1 MILQVPTKHALY
13 LLITLNLH
21 LGWVYQ
27 YFWGQAGLVHE
38 EGAALQQVMVCKEME
53 WTSTGLICSQ
63 SYPVQVGTTA
73 GHPHARLSY
82 PEGDEFA
89 GPTRPSGLSRAEAAQ
104 VWVPRDKSFDSPI
117 PVLRIWLTN
126 QYPIAA
132 LQPLVNEDCWCN
144 EVKLKIRVKLM
155 KGKKVLFWFH

>member
-1 MILQVPTKHALY
+1 MFPFLLSQPLCNLEPMKKSKKEKKKKEKKQQQLFSSLSATAWITSRPLAMILQVPTKHALY

-104 VWVPRDKSFDSPI
+104 V
-117 PVLRIWLTN
+117 
-126 QYPIAA
+126 
-132 LQPLVNEDCWCN
+132 
-144 EVKLKIRVKLM
+144 
-155 KGKKVLFWFH
+155 